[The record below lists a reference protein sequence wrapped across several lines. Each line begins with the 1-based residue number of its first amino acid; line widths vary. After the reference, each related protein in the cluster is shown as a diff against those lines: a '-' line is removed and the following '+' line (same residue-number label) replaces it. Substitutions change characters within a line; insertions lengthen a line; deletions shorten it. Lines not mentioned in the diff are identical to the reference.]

1 MSQLN
6 SHCQIKHSSS
16 YDVNVD
22 KVHGNETVNTVC
34 LGFSHEFT
42 QFCQSWFYLQNGVKK
57 VSMITYYR
65 RRLRFFDCGAVFD
78 LPAYFYPGH
87 VTLFCHLTRNQ
98 YVYQNQKK
106 EAGHFIKEILGCGAI
121 KNTRF
126 VAELN
131 ISLIH

>member
-1 MSQLN
+1 MRPYLSCHAN
-6 SHCQIKHSSS
+6 SATSS
-16 YDVNVD
+16 
-22 KVHGNETVNTVC
+22 GLLLTFCETVNTVC

-57 VSMITYYR
+57 VSRITYYR

-78 LPAYFYPGH
+78 LPAYFYPDH

-98 YVYQNQKK
+98 HVYQNKKK
-106 EAGHFIKEILGCGAI
+106 EAGNFIKENLGCGAI

-126 VAELN
+126 MAELS
-131 ISLIH
+131 ISLIHLN